1 MSLPSR
7 YMYEITVPCEEQVR
21 KAIEI
26 VFFVGCVQEI
36 KKIRENGAQPA
47 TFQVET
53 IEINFEGN
61 HDIQERDL
69 IKDRND
75 VIVTVDGSEY
85 RLDFCWITQ

>member
-1 MSLPSR
+1 M
-7 YMYEITVPCEEQVR
+7 TAFNEEHVR
-21 KAIEI
+21 EAMETI
-26 VFFVGCVQEI
+26 FFGGCVHEI
-36 KKIRENGAQPA
+36 KKIRENGIQYA

-61 HDIQERDL
+61 NDIQERDL
-69 IKDRND
+69 IKDRSD